1 MTKIAKTLESISN
14 KIFIVEKWV
23 LMIAVVVVTAVNF
36 INVVMRYVMK
46 SSLAY
51 CENLSLALFM
61 FLILIGGNIA
71 VKSDSEIRID
81 VCRFKDVRKK
91 NIFKLISDVCSII
104 ALVCLLIGSAALVAH
119 TAQHN
124 QQVATLPLTYLQLYS
139 LLVIGSVLM
148 LFDHIVILCK
158 HLAAIQ
164 TGVEEAEEE

>member
-1 MTKIAKTLESISN
+1 MTKIAKTLENISS
-14 KIFIVEKWV
+14 KIYIVEKWV
-23 LMIAVVVVTAVNF
+23 LMIAVILVTAVNF

-61 FLILIGGNIA
+61 LLILIGGNIA

-81 VCRFKDVRKK
+81 VCRFKDVKK
-91 NIFKLISDVCSII
+91 RNAFKLISDICSII
-104 ALVCLLIGSAALVAH
+104 ALVCLLVGSVSLVGH
-119 TAQHN
+119 MAQNN

-139 LLVIGSVLM
+139 MLVIGSILM
-148 LFDHIVILCK
+148 LFDHVVILFK

-164 TGVEEAEEE
+164 TGVEEAEE

>member
-1 MTKIAKTLESISN
+1 MTKIAKTLENISS
-14 KIFIVEKWV
+14 KIYIVEKWV
-23 LMIAVVVVTAVNF
+23 LMIAVILVTAVNF

-61 FLILIGGNIA
+61 LLILIGGNIA

-81 VCRFKDVRKK
+81 VCRFKDVKK
-91 NIFKLISDVCSII
+91 RNAFKLISDICSII
-104 ALVCLLIGSAALVAH
+104 ALVCLLVGSVSLVGH

-139 LLVIGSVLM
+139 MLVIWFNLLYLISGYFV
-148 LFDHIVILCK
+148 
-158 HLAAIQ
+158 
-164 TGVEEAEEE
+164 

>member
-23 LMIAVVVVTAVNF
+23 LIIAVVVVTAVNF
-36 INVVMRYVMK
+36 INVIMRYVMK

-61 FLILIGGNIA
+61 LLILIGGNIA

-91 NIFKLISDVCSII
+91 NTIKLISDV
-104 ALVCLLIGSAALVAH
+104 
-119 TAQHN
+119 
-124 QQVATLPLTYLQLYS
+124 
-139 LLVIGSVLM
+139 
-148 LFDHIVILCK
+148 
-158 HLAAIQ
+158 
-164 TGVEEAEEE
+164 

>member
-1 MTKIAKTLESISN
+1 MTKIAKTLENISS
-14 KIFIVEKWV
+14 KIYIVEKWV
-23 LMIAVVVVTAVNF
+23 LVIAVILVTAVNF

-61 FLILIGGNIA
+61 LLILIGGNIA

-81 VCRFKDVRKK
+81 VCRFKDVKK
-91 NIFKLISDVCSII
+91 RNAFKLISDICSII
-104 ALVCLLIGSAALVAH
+104 ALVCLLVGSVSLVGH

-139 LLVIGSVLM
+139 MLVIGSILM
-148 LFDHIVILCK
+148 LFDHVVILFK

-164 TGVEEAEEE
+164 TGVEEAEE

>member
-1 MTKIAKTLESISN
+1 ML
-14 KIFIVEKWV
+14 
-23 LMIAVVVVTAVNF
+23 
-36 INVVMRYVMK
+36 
-46 SSLAY
+46 
-51 CENLSLALFM
+51 
-61 FLILIGGNIA
+61 LILIGGNIE

-91 NIFKLISDVCSII
+91 NTFKLISDICSII

-148 LFDHIVILCK
+148 LFDHIVILFK

-164 TGVEEAEEE
+164 TGVEEVEEE